1 MAGQELLAL
10 PAAHGMLLGEEIS
23 SMGYFLGDRP
33 QNSVSMKEEVF
44 QLKWGSLMETGGG
57 DQTIPP
63 PLGHAGMI
71 PHRLFAPS
79 VLRCRGSHCGGG
91 RHLERG
97 SQLGWLNVGTARASQ
112 AGGRTCLRGV
122 LGRTFPSCWATLPLP
137 MRGENPAP
145 ALSACWI

>member
-23 SMGYFLGDRP
+23 SLGHCLGDRP

-63 PLGHAGMI
+63 RP
-71 PHRLFAPS
+71 
-79 VLRCRGSHCGGG
+79 GSRWDDPTRIVC
-91 RHLERG
+91 
-97 SQLGWLNVGTARASQ
+97 S
-112 AGGRTCLRGV
+112 
-122 LGRTFPSCWATLPLP
+122 
-137 MRGENPAP
+137 
-145 ALSACWI
+145 